1 MHLNSLLLFDKYGS
15 EYFSKE
21 KKVLEI
27 GPDNI
32 PSSYFKRLKLSVDVW
47 HTLELDTQDSK
58 QTTYS
63 SALLYNYPIPDST
76 YDIILAGQV
85 MEHVSDIWKWLR
97 ELKRIVS
104 INGTIILITPTSWPY
119 HEAPIDC
126 WRIYPEGM
134 KSLAK
139 NTDLQIIKIERE
151 CLERDML
158 KDLTNLKLIEG
169 RSCFHDTTIK
179 GLKKINFYNGIL
191 KKIPILKNAQ
201 VSTET
206 AYDMI
211 TVLKK
216 NT

>member
-1 MHLNSLLLFDKYGS
+1 MHINSLLIFDKYGA
-15 EYFSKE
+15 EYFSIE
-21 KKVLEI
+21 KRVLEI
-27 GPDNI
+27 GPDSI
-32 PSSYFKRLKLSVDVW
+32 PSNYKKRLKETVNVW
-47 HTLELDTQDSK
+47 HTLELETLEKK

-63 SALLYNYPIPDST
+63 TDQLYNYPIPNSA

-85 MEHVSDIWKWLR
+85 MEHVSDIWRWLV
-97 ELKRIVS
+97 ELKRILS
-104 INGTIILITPTSWPY
+104 DHGTIILITPTSWPY

-134 KSLAK
+134 RSLAK
-139 NTDLQIIKIERE
+139 NVDLKIIKMERE
-151 CLERDML
+151 SLERNML

-179 GLKKINFYNGIL
+179 GLKKVNLYNGIL
-191 KKIPILKNAQ
+191 KRIPFLKNAQ
-201 VSTET
+201 ISTET

-211 TVLKK
+211 TILRK